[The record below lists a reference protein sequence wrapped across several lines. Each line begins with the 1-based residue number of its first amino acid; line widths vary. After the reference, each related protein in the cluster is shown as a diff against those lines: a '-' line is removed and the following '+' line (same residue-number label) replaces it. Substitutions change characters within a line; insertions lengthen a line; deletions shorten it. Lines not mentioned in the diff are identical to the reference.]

1 MLVLPIISKGRVLNV
16 QIRLKNVEKI
26 RKKVS
31 FNDAIASDIIVNRE
45 KFSDSSYNN
54 SKDPNATINFIKS
67 RSMLYPRDFLVTT
80 KEERDSTLYDV
91 YRVPQPPKSVNEKL
105 DTLYSKAINDL
116 RKEIPNRKS
125 EYAKDDIRPKGR
137 CISFEDFGLSEEL
150 ADENLVKLQR
160 IVKEEPNSANW
171 PKLFEKAG
179 IADIPSIL
187 NFINNFECIIVS
199 DYNIS
204 EKHLQEVINLFS
216 IINSREYRNLKKYYH
231 SAKTNTEIYNK
242 IDFANRMIYD
252 RPLNLFYTDDK
263 AKKLVKVREE
273 NYEA

>member
-91 YRVPQPPKSVNEKL
+91 YRVPQPDRKSV
-105 DTLYSKAINDL
+105 
-116 RKEIPNRKS
+116 
-125 EYAKDDIRPKGR
+125 
-137 CISFEDFGLSEEL
+137 
-150 ADENLVKLQR
+150 V
-160 IVKEEPNSANW
+160 
-171 PKLFEKAG
+171 
-179 IADIPSIL
+179 
-187 NFINNFECIIVS
+187 
-199 DYNIS
+199 
-204 EKHLQEVINLFS
+204 
-216 IINSREYRNLKKYYH
+216 
-231 SAKTNTEIYNK
+231 
-242 IDFANRMIYD
+242 
-252 RPLNLFYTDDK
+252 
-263 AKKLVKVREE
+263 
-273 NYEA
+273 